1 MEEENNNN
9 NNKFILKDDKKM
21 CTATRNGQ
29 EIYTEI
35 RITRPEQKKEF
46 IIVFDN
52 KKVFVNISCVAKRE
66 GK

>member
-1 MEEENNNN
+1 MENNN
-9 NNKFILKDDKKM
+9 NNKFILKDDKKI
-21 CTATRNGQ
+21 CTATNNAQ

-46 IIVFDN
+46 IVVFDN
-52 KKVFVNISCVAKRE
+52 KKVFVNITCVAKRE